1 MKLEVHFIGNPRP
14 EVIWTR
20 EGEELVNSR
29 HVQVLHQNVGLC
41 TRILFCADS
50 ASAQNPSKI
59 AK

>member
-29 HVQVLHQNVGLC
+29 HVQVLHQNVGLG

-50 ASAQNPSKI
+50 EWC
-59 AK
+59 